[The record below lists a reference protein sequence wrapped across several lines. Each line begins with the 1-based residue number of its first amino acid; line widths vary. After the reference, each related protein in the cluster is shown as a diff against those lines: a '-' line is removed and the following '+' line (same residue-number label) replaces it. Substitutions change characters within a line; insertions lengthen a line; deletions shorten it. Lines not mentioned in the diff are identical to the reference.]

1 MTIGINSLQ
10 GTSPEN
16 VLAWVQATKPRYVVV
31 INEPNTAALLQ
42 PHTQVIYRHKSNG
55 SDDDHALD
63 EDPQLFVWRRHLE
76 APPGAMLALSNEPG
90 RGNLATLNKWT
101 IEALKACNALARR
114 AVAIN
119 MQTGNP
125 EPADWH
131 LLRECIAFAKAGGHL
146 LGLHEYWTGKPA
158 DNVPWHIGRYRFA
171 RDVLGNDCP
180 PILITELGYAH
191 NFDAYKGW
199 KDYISAEAYA
209 AYLVECGKWY
219 RDDGVLGACTFA
231 FGSSPPW
238 SSFDIAGQPGIT
250 QAIALFN
257 AQGGGKVA
265 LTWNYGAPV
274 EGADIQTTAPL
285 NVRKEA
291 DTSAA
296 ILTTVSSGDVV
307 TYWQNVSPTAN
318 DGHQWWKIQKG
329 GVTGFIAATYVAGF
343 TDPPA
348 DGWIKLPELYL
359 PDDVDRTAVADVLDA
374 VSKAI
379 RTG

>member
-1 MTIGINSLQ
+1 MTIGINVLQ
-10 GTSPEN
+10 GSSPEN
-16 VLAWVQATKPRYVVV
+16 ALAWVKATKPRYCVV
-31 INEPNTAALLQ
+31 INEPSIAARLQ
-42 PHTQVIYRHKSNG
+42 AHTQVVYRVKSA

-63 EDPQLFVWRRHLE
+63 YDPVTFVHRRHLE
-76 APPGAMLALSNEPG
+76 APPGALIALSNEPG
-90 RGNLATLNKWT
+90 RGSLASLNDWTLD
-101 IEALKACNALARR
+101 ALKACNAIGRR

-125 EPADWH
+125 EPADWIQ
-131 LLRECIAFAKAGGHL
+131 LRECMAFARKHNHI
-146 LGLHEYWTGKPA
+146 LGLHEYFWPTPIA
-158 DNVPWHIGRYRFA
+158 ARPWHIGRYVFA
-171 RDVLGNDCP
+171 RQVLGKDCP
-180 PILITELGYAH
+180 EILITELGYAH
-191 NFDAYKGW
+191 NGDAYRGYR
-199 KDYISAEAYA
+199 DYLSASDYA
-209 AYLVECGKWY
+209 AHLVTIGGWY
-219 RDDGVLGACTFA
+219 RADGILGACVFA
-231 FGSSPPW
+231 YGSLPPW
-238 SSFDIAGQPGIT
+238 ESFDIAGQPGIT

-274 EGADIQTTAPL
+274 EGAAIQTTAPL

-329 GVTGFIAATYVAGF
+329 GVTGFIAATYVTGF